1 MYPEDTVIVG
11 VINRKKDLQRLLK
24 ARWYRI
30 PQKQMPRGIHA
41 DYLAFFLSGRSFKER
56 SGSVQYYAPVKGLE
70 LVYRRDLFP
79 DEAQHPRA
87 NEVYYKVA
95 LGDVIEK
102 QPPVHNTSRRVIT
115 FIYTTWDR
123 FVSARTI
130 DDLYSEADYF
140 VDRIYHALRSA
151 GLPVERTWQVENRLT
166 SSAAELRILCEDGVV
181 IASTQDV
188 GRHLYLDKRQKQD
201 SILAAI
207 LAQIQQRGGPATTNI
222 PVD

>member
-11 VINRKKDLQRLLK
+11 VINRKKDLKTLLSK
-24 ARWYRI
+24 RWYRI
-30 PQKQMPRGIHA
+30 PQKQMPRGVHA
-41 DYLAFFLSGRSFKER
+41 KYLAFFLSGRSFKEH
-56 SGSVQYYAPVKGLE
+56 SGSVPYYAPVTGLE

-79 DEAQHPRA
+79 DEMQHPRA
-87 NEVYYKVA
+87 DEVYYKVA
-95 LGDVIEK
+95 LGEVIEK
-102 QPPVHNTSRRVIT
+102 QPPVQNSSRRVIT

-151 GLPVERTWQVENRLT
+151 GVPAERTWQAENRLT
-166 SSAAELRILCEDGVV
+166 NSAAEIRILCEDGAV
-181 IASTQDV
+181 IASTNDD
-188 GRHLYLDKRQKQD
+188 GPHLYLDQNRGQD
-201 SILAAI
+201 GILAVI

-222 PVD
+222 PID